1 MAKKSR
7 FDLIVSANTKGAL
20 TAINKLKVGLKGL
33 GLQAVVIPIKIA
45 RKGFD
50 LGIKAVRASIKKLA
64 SFAKRTLQIG
74 IGLAGVGAFVSTKAF
89 ADLEQLKLRLR
100 SVSATAQESEKNF
113 AEIFDFSK
121 RTPFD
126 PSELVSAFATLQ
138 GFGAGSIKAL
148 EAIGSASFASG
159 KQISDVV
166 AGLGGLSREVFI
178 PLGIDVR
185 NELQASGQAFVKFRD
200 KAGKQLNFVATSA
213 EDLRLKLIEA
223 FSIKFGGTLDKASET
238 INGITSTVKGNLA
251 IAFAEVG
258 QGFAE
263 NTKKALSN
271 INSLIV
277 RLSDSKVL
285 LGVATT
291 FSEEIKKALKFLDTS
306 TENLESKIANVSA
319 NLIAGA
325 KTFASFIDRA
335 VDNLKENKFTA
346 IGDIVSESIAGGSKI
361 LSTTLFEVFKTGGL
375 ILFDSI
381 VLGFEGAIDSIKK
394 TKFGKIFF
402 NDFGSNLEKARRG
415 ARGESEPQT
424 RAEKVGSLIEKSTG
438 RISESVKTI
447 LNEFKTQGNRIGESI
462 TGGKLDPKSFGQ
474 RVDEARSS
482 INANINK
489 GVQDQLKQ
497 SERVAKESDFQK
509 IIELSAKATAG
520 KAVAVKSSIPSQAE
534 ALKGTS
540 LDPENIKIAK
550 DLAEKRKAEEK
561 KASEALI
568 KEAKARRAK
577 LLKESE
583 KLTADQIEAK
593 KAEEKAKEPT
603 TRALRRAQ
611 GLDEPT
617 SRALRRAQGL
627 DEPKSRALKR
637 FKGLGETTSKA
648 LKRAKELAKG
658 EEEKL
663 PKVAEKSE
671 VDLLKEILES
681 FNKVMGIA

>member
-50 LGIKAVRASIKKLA
+50 LGIKAVKASIKKLA

-100 SVSATAQESEKNF
+100 SVSATAEESEKNF

-126 PSELVSAFATLQ
+126 PQELVSAFATLQ
-138 GFGAGSIKAL
+138 GFGAGSVKAL

-185 NELQASGQAFVKFRD
+185 NELQASGKAFVKFRD
-200 KAGKQLNFVATSA
+200 KAGKQLQFTANSA
-213 EDLRLKLIEA
+213 EELRLKLIEA
-223 FSIKFGGTLDKASET
+223 FSVKFGGTLEKASET
-238 INGITSTVKGNLA
+238 VNGLVSTVKGNLSV
-251 IAFAEVG
+251 AFANVG
-258 QGFAE
+258 EGFAD
-263 NTKKALSN
+263 NLKKALN
-271 INSLIV
+271 TANDLIV
-277 RLSDSKVL
+277 RLSESKVL
-285 LGVATT
+285 TAVATT
-291 FSEEIKKALKFLDTS
+291 FSNEISKALGFLKGAS
-306 TENLESKIANVSA
+306 ENLEEKIASVSA

-325 KTFASFIDRA
+325 KTFKDFVQGAF
-335 VDNLKENKFTA
+335 ENFKSGNFSIFGDVIITA
-346 IGDIVSESIAGGSKI
+346 ISGGATI
-361 LSTTLFEVFKTGGL
+361 LSTTLIESFKTIVP
-375 ILFDSI
+375 ILANTGTLMGQKIFDSI
-381 VLGFEGAIDSIKK
+381 ATYFIPYLKRTPEEQAKADI
-394 TKFGKIFF
+394 
-402 NDFGSNLEKARRG
+402 DFGNQFDKLAEAGIARSAESAKNIAKTTSTELSKLVSSVGGVGGIDIGSKFNEYKSLVEKEILSNIDAKKE
-415 ARGESEPQT
+415 
-424 RAEKVGSLIEKSTG
+424 
-438 RISESVKTI
+438 
-447 LNEFKTQGNRIGESI
+447 
-462 TGGKLDPKSFGQ
+462 
-474 RVDEARSS
+474 EARLV
-482 INANINK
+482 N
-489 GVQDQLKQ
+489 
-497 SERVAKESDFQK
+497 ERVAKESDFQK

-603 TRALRRAQ
+603 SRALRRAQ

-658 EEEKL
+658 EEAKL